1 MAENADHVYTSDE
14 LVGKLTDFTNS
25 LNDDVKASLDPK
37 LLSSLEDVAAG
48 IKQLSSRIDSL
59 KQTVSNVD
67 RQNEDYKLKI
77 SAYAAE
83 QADRMAEGLKKKEDE
98 NPAKQAVENLNKDET
113 PEKNRKLNKD

>member
-1 MAENADHVYTSDE
+1 MAENVDHVFTSDE
-14 LVGKLTDFTNS
+14 LVNKLTAFTNS
-25 LNDDVKASLDPK
+25 LSDDVRASLDPK
-37 LLSSLEDVAAG
+37 LLSSLEDVANG

-67 RQNEDYKLKI
+67 KQNEDYKLKI

-98 NPAKQAVENLNKDET
+98 NPAQEAVE
-113 PEKNRKLNKD
+113 KLNNDTTSEEEN

>member
-1 MAENADHVYTSDE
+1 MAENVDHVYTSDE
-14 LVGKLTDFTNS
+14 LVNKLTEFTNS
-25 LNDDVKASLDPK
+25 LSDDVRASLDPK
-37 LLSSLEDVAAG
+37 LLSSLEDVANG

-67 RQNEDYKLKI
+67 KQNEDYKLKI

-98 NPAKQAVENLNKDET
+98 NPAKEAVEKLNNDTT
-113 PEKNRKLNKD
+113 PEEEEN

>member
-1 MAENADHVYTSDE
+1 MAEQADHVFTSDE
-14 LVGKLTDFTNS
+14 LVNKLTAFTNS
-25 LNDDVKASLDPK
+25 LSDDVKASLDPK
-37 LLSSLEDVAAG
+37 LLSSLEDVANG

-67 RQNEDYKLKI
+67 KQNEDYKLKI

-98 NPAKQAVENLNKDET
+98 NPAKEAVE
-113 PEKNRKLNKD
+113 KLNNDTNDTVPEEEN

>member
-14 LVGKLTDFTNS
+14 LVNKLTDFTNS
-25 LNDDVKASLDPK
+25 LSDDTRASLDPK

-48 IKQLSSRIDSL
+48 IKQLSSRIDAL
-59 KQTVSNVD
+59 KQTVNNID
-67 RQNEDYKLKI
+67 KQNEDYKLKI

-98 NPAKQAVENLNKDET
+98 NPAKQAVENLNKDEK
-113 PEKNRKLNKD
+113 PETAENKD